1 MRTMTT
7 FVHNLVPIEVSP
19 NMQISVSV
27 PASTDQVTLD
37 DPAIRV
43 MTDLS
48 VTRAITTGPEQ
59 SIEFAL
65 ELMRHAGVR
74 MLVVTGQDETLAGLV
89 TARDITG
96 EKPIIIMSRDKVSR
110 NDIRVH
116 QVMTPL
122 EELNPF
128 EYTNVVHASVRQVI
142 IHLRDV
148 GRQHAIVIQEKGNT
162 GNYFLR
168 GIFSITQIGRLLG
181 MEIST
186 DGHVQSFAEFEQLI
200 A

>member
-1 MRTMTT
+1 MTT
-7 FVHNLVPIEVSP
+7 FVHNLVPVDIEP
-19 NMQISVSV
+19 HMQISVSMPV
-27 PASTDQVTLD
+27 QAEQLTPD
-37 DPAIRV
+37 DPAINA

-48 VTRAITTGPEQ
+48 VARAITIAPDQ
-59 SIEFAL
+59 SIDFAI

-74 MLVVTGQDETLAGLV
+74 MLVVTGQDENLVGLV

-96 EKPIIIMSRDKVSR
+96 EKPIIIMSKDKVSR
-110 NDIRVH
+110 NDIRIN

-128 EYTNVVHASVRQVI
+128 DYNNVVHTTIRQVI

>member
-1 MRTMTT
+1 MTT
-7 FVHNLVPIEVSP
+7 FVHNLVPVDIEP
-19 NMQISVSV
+19 QMQIYVSMPV
-27 PASTDQVTLD
+27 QAEQLTPD
-37 DPAIRV
+37 DPAINA

-48 VTRAITTGPEQ
+48 VARAITIAPDQ
-59 SIEFAL
+59 SIDFAI

-74 MLVVTGQDETLAGLV
+74 MLVVTGQDENLVGLV

-96 EKPIIIMSRDKVSR
+96 EKPIIIMSKDKVSR
-110 NDIRVH
+110 NDIRIN

-128 EYTNVVHASVRQVI
+128 DYNNVVHTTIRQVI

>member
-1 MRTMTT
+1 MTT
-7 FVHNLVPIEVSP
+7 FVHNLVPVDIEP
-19 NMQISVSV
+19 HMQISVSMPV
-27 PASTDQVTLD
+27 QAEQLTPD
-37 DPAIRV
+37 DPAINA

-48 VTRAITTGPEQ
+48 VARAITIAPDQ
-59 SIEFAL
+59 SIDFAI

-74 MLVVTGQDETLAGLV
+74 MLVVTGQDENLVGLV

-96 EKPIIIMSRDKVSR
+96 EKPIIIMSKDKVSR
-110 NDIRVH
+110 NDIRIN

-128 EYTNVVHASVRQVI
+128 DYNNVVHTTIRQVI

-148 GRQHAIVIQEKGNT
+148 GRQHAIVIQEKENT